1 MRHLAIA
8 IAACSCVPPTDVP
21 AEVETSRGEY
31 KDMPIT
37 TGRSL
42 DLLFVIDSSPAM
54 RAHRESLATNTR
66 GFMNV
71 LATLERGLPSVHI
84 GVVSADLGTTG
95 ALDDVAGARVGARH
109 GGAGIQSRP
118 RDRCTGRGD
127 AGAFRRIA
135 NVDGAYLV
143 DLILADRTRPHNYTG
158 LLTDVFAELAR
169 VGDDGCELVQPLEA
183 MRRALRSDPSF
194 LRPSAFLMVVFVTA
208 QDDCSFP
215 RASFLDGLRVDPVDT
230 YRCYAR
236 AQDLVP
242 VEDYVG
248 FLKSLKSDPSKVIV
262 ALASGPAAPVDVIYE
277 GRQRFVDLACDS
289 GGLAA
294 YPAPRLHRLLQQ
306 FPNRS
311 TVTTICQPDISGVM
325 QQLAGVGTRPL
336 GNPCFESTLRDLDPQ
351 LPGTQPDCSVSYWF
365 PTEELEI
372 ALPRCTDAPTP
383 CWQLSIDAS
392 KCPGS
397 SHELL
402 DVAHGPVALPEHMH
416 VIAQCLVE

>member
-1 MRHLAIA
+1 MRLRAIWFV

-21 AEVETSRGEY
+21 AAVETSRVEY
-31 KDMPIT
+31 KDLPIT
-37 TGRSL
+37 AGRSI
-42 DLLFVIDSSPAM
+42 DLLFVLDSSPAM
-54 RAHRESLATNTR
+54 RAHRDHLATNTR
-66 GFMNV
+66 NFMNV
-71 LATLERGLPSVHI
+71 LNTIEGGLPIVHI

-95 ALDDVAGARVGARH
+95 ALDDVAGPQVG
-109 GGAGIQSRP
+109 
-118 RDRCTGRGD
+118 DRCAGRGD
-127 AGAFRRIA
+127 GGAFRRITT
-135 NVDGAYLV
+135 VDGDYLV

-158 LLTDVFAELAR
+158 LLPDVFAELAR

-194 LRPSAFLMVVFVTA
+194 LRPAAFLMVVFVTA

-248 FLKSLKSDPSKVIV
+248 FLKSVKSDPSQVIV
-262 ALASGPAAPVDVIYE
+262 ALASGPAAPIDVTYE
-277 GRQRFVDLACDS
+277 GRQRFVDLACDA
-289 GGLAA
+289 GGLAG

-311 TVTTICQPDISGVM
+311 TFTTICQPDLSGVM
-325 QQLAGVGTRPL
+325 QQLAGFPEHYVP
-336 GNPCFESTLRDLDPQ
+336 NPCFESPLLDLDPQ
-351 LPGTQPDCSVSYWF
+351 LPGTQPDCAVSYWF
-365 PTEELEI
+365 PNEAREI
-372 ALPRCTDAPTP
+372 ALPRCADAPAP
-383 CWQLSIDAS
+383 CWELSIDAL

-397 SHELL
+397 NHELL
-402 DVAHGPVALPEHMH
+402 DVSHGPVALPEHMH